1 MADKRMKKRLTNT
14 DAFEILNGRVRIPRY
29 GPKASL
35 SALQW
40 EADKAGQSY
49 GLFTQRLTPED
60 EAKIQR
66 EYEAQR
72 DGDDGIN

>member
-40 EADKAGQSY
+40 AADKAGQS
-49 GLFTQRLTPED
+49 FTQRLTPED

-72 DGDDGIN
+72 DGDDSIN